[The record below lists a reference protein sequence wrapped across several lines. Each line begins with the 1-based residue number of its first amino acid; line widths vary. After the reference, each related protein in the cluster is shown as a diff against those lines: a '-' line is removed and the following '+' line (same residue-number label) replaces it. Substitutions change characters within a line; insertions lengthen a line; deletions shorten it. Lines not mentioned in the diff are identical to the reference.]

1 MANNCLSVMSG
12 FCGSLCRNSAGGV
25 QRFYIANVS
34 DIDKTSLVYG
44 TDGELTEMEIDGE
57 LFAYIPYVDSANW
70 TETINV
76 SPENGTVYY
85 EQVANMV
92 MGANQQALR
101 NIVRDLGGASNIVVL
116 VLDNNSRLW
125 LIGDPTGKRLTWLSG
140 GDSNS
145 GTAYGDR
152 NGWNLNITCR
162 NSVPAVEVI
171 PTASGALE
179 TSIAKADSVCDDG
192 ALS

>member
-1 MANNCLSVMSG
+1 MANNCLNITSG
-12 FCGSLCRNSAGGV
+12 YCGTLCRNSAGGV
-25 QRFYIANVS
+25 NRFYIGNVS
-34 DIDKTSLVYG
+34 EIDLSTLTYG
-44 TDGELTEMEIDGE
+44 TDGELTNMKIGG
-57 LFAYIPYVDSANW
+57 LFAYVPFVDSANW

-76 SPENGTVYY
+76 SPENGTLYY

-92 MGANQQALR
+92 MGANSQTLR
-101 NIVRDLGGASNIVVL
+101 NIVRDLGGASNIIVIVR
-116 VLDNNSRLW
+116 DNNDRMF

-171 PTASGALE
+171 PTAAGDLE
-179 TSIAKADSVCDDG
+179 TSIKAADEVCDG
-192 ALS
+192 N